1 MNGQRFFRRLIRLF
15 PAEFRGD
22 FGDDMLD
29 TFEAHRRDVLAR
41 GDAMAALRLWLDT
54 IRGVLTTAPRE
65 HLDLL
70 RVDVSYGVRN
80 LRRSPGFAITA
91 IAALAIGIGANTAV
105 FTIVNGALLA
115 ALPYRDPQRL
125 VLLFE
130 KVPYTPFDKFD
141 FSAPDFEIVRDLA
154 RSYDGMA
161 AYRNAGYELSGIAEP
176 ERLTGARVSPS
187 LFGVLGVMPALG
199 RALTEEDDRQHA
211 NVAVLSDGLW
221 SRAFGRD
228 PSILGRTITLDRQP
242 YTVVGVMP
250 SSFQFPPH
258 GAESNGTPAALFV
271 PIAFSPLEREE
282 FGDMYNNTVVAR
294 LKAGVSIAEARA
306 ELPSIGRALA
316 DRYPAALHEMAAK
329 LSIPLVPFNDE
340 VVGRSRRM
348 LLVLMGAVGI
358 VLLIGCAD
366 VANLMLTR
374 AGSRQRELAIR
385 TAVGASPARVVRQ
398 LLTEGFVLA
407 TIGGAAGLLLAYWS
421 TRALLSFAGDAL
433 PRTESIS
440 IDARVILFT
449 VALSL
454 LTPLVFGVVPA
465 LRTALGSTVDAL
477 KEGTRGTLGRGRHR
491 LLSSLVVVQFALALM
506 LSVGAGL
513 LLRSFVHLL
522 DTQPGFRPAHVV
534 RVATTLPAG
543 RYETG
548 AQVKAFYQQSV
559 DAARRLPGVAAA
571 GAGNDLP
578 LEVLER
584 RTYTADS
591 SARQLGEL
599 NRVIACTWTA
609 GSYFE
614 ALGIPLTRGRFF
626 TDADGLGAR
635 RVIIVNDLL
644 ARALWPG
651 QDPIG
656 RQIKWGA
663 NSSLAPWMTVVG
675 VVGDVK
681 QSTLDTPTIAQTYAP
696 FAQVSDAA
704 AADAITGIFR
714 TVNLVVRSSAEPDA
728 VIATVRGEI
737 QRLDPALPISKAQA
751 LSELL
756 DESVK
761 PQRFSMTVVGL
772 FALVALGLAAIGVYG
787 VLANAVAQQ
796 RHEIGV
802 RMALGASRGGGDL
815 ARAAACP
822 DPDDDRR
829 GDRNRR
835 RLRAHACDGGA
846 ALRSSTDRRGSVRR
860 RRRDARTAC
869 ARREPR
875 SGVAG
880 DARRSARR
888 APHGVT
894 HRRARRQFC

>member
-22 FGDDMLD
+22 FGDDMLE

-41 GDAMAALRLWLDT
+41 GDAMAALRLWWDT

-65 HLDLL
+65 HWDLL
-70 RVDVSYGVRN
+70 RSDVSYGVRN
-80 LRRSPGFAITA
+80 LRRSPGFAVTA

-130 KVPYTPFDKFD
+130 KVPGAPFDKFD
-141 FSAPDFEIVRDLA
+141 FSAPDFEIVRDVA

-161 AYRNAGYELSGIAEP
+161 AYRNAGYELSGIAQP
-176 ERLTGARVSPS
+176 ERLTGARVSAS
-187 LFGVLGVMPALG
+187 LFGVLGVAPALG
-199 RALTEEDDRQHA
+199 RALTEDDDRQHA
-211 NVAVLSDGLW
+211 NVTVLTDGLW

-250 SSFQFPPH
+250 PPFQFPPH

-271 PIAFSPLEREE
+271 PIAFSPFEREN
-282 FGDMYNNTVVAR
+282 FGGMYNNTVVAR
-294 LKAGVSIAEARA
+294 LKSGVAMEQARA
-306 ELPSIGRALA
+306 ELPGIGRVLA
-316 DRYPAALHEMAAK
+316 ERYPAYLHEMASK

-340 VVGRSRRM
+340 VVGRTRRM

-374 AGSRQRELAIR
+374 AGTRHRELAIR

-398 LLTEGFVLA
+398 LVTEGFVLA
-407 TIGGAAGLLLAYWS
+407 TMGGAVGLLLAYWS

-433 PRTESIS
+433 PRTESIAF
-440 IDARVILFT
+440 DWRVVVFT
-449 VALSL
+449 AALSL
-454 LTPLVFGVVPA
+454 VTPLVFGLVPA
-465 LRTALGSTVDAL
+465 LRSALGSTFDAL
-477 KEGTRGTLGRGRHR
+477 KEGARGTPGRARHR
-491 LLSSLVVVQFALALM
+491 LLGSLVVAQFALALM
-506 LSVGAGL
+506 LSVAAGL

-522 DTQPGFRPAHVV
+522 DTEPGFRPAHVV
-534 RVATTLPAG
+534 RVTTTLPAG
-543 RYETG
+543 RYATG
-548 AQVKAFYQQSV
+548 AQVKAFYQETV

-584 RTYTADS
+584 RTYTADPS
-591 SARQLGEL
+591 GRQLGEL

-614 ALGIPLTRGRFF
+614 ALGIPLARGRFF
-626 TDADGLGAR
+626 SDADVRGAQP
-635 RVIIVNDLL
+635 VIIINELL
-644 ARALWPG
+644 ARAVWPD

-656 RQIKWGA
+656 RQIKWGVGA
-663 NSSLAPWMTVVG
+663 SMSPWMTVVG

-681 QSTLDTPTIAQTYAP
+681 QSTLDAPTIAQAYVP
-696 FAQVSDAA
+696 FAQLSDAA
-704 AADAITGIFR
+704 AGDAITGIFR
-714 TVNLVVRSSAEPDA
+714 TVNLVVRSSAEASA

-751 LSELL
+751 LTDLL
-756 DESVK
+756 GESLK

-802 RMALGASRGGGDL
+802 RMALGATRTAVIWHVLRRALVLMAAGVGIGIAGAFAVTRVMSGLLFEVQPTD
-815 ARAAACP
+815 AAAF
-822 DPDDDRR
+822 
-829 GDRNRR
+829 
-835 RLRAHACDGGA
+835 AGA
-846 ALRSSTDRRGSVRR
+846 AATLALLALAASLVPAWRATRVDPLVALRT
-860 RRRDARTAC
+860 
-869 ARREPR
+869 E
-875 SGVAG
+875 
-880 DARRSARR
+880 
-888 APHGVT
+888 
-894 HRRARRQFC
+894 

>member
-22 FGDDMLD
+22 FGDDMVE
-29 TFEAHRRDVLAR
+29 TFEAHQRDVLAR
-41 GDAMAALRLWLDT
+41 GDAMAALRLWWDT

-65 HLDLL
+65 HFDLL
-70 RVDVSYGVRN
+70 RSDVSYGVRN
-80 LRRSPGFAITA
+80 LRRSPGFAVTA

-130 KVPYTPFDKFD
+130 KVPGAPFDKFD

-161 AYRNAGYELSGIAEP
+161 AYRNAGYELSGIAQP

-187 LFGVLGVMPALG
+187 LFGVLGVAPALG
-199 RALTEEDDRQHA
+199 RALTEDDDRQHA
-211 NVAVLSDGLW
+211 NVTVLTDGLW
-221 SRAFGRD
+221 ARAFGRD

-250 SSFQFPPH
+250 PSFQFPPH
-258 GAESNGTPAALFV
+258 GAETNGTPAALFV
-271 PIAFSPLEREE
+271 PISFSPLEREN
-282 FGDMYNNTVVAR
+282 FGGMYNNTVVAR
-294 LKAGVSIAEARA
+294 LKGGVTIEQARA
-306 ELPSIGRALA
+306 EIPGIGRVLA
-316 DRYPAALHEMAAK
+316 ERYPAYLHEMASK

-340 VVGRSRRM
+340 VVGRTRRM

-374 AGSRQRELAIR
+374 AGSRHRELAIR

-407 TIGGAAGLLLAYWS
+407 TIGGAVGLLLAYWS
-421 TRALLSFAGDAL
+421 TRALLSFAGEAL
-433 PRTESIS
+433 PRTESIAF
-440 IDARVILFT
+440 DGRVVVFT
-449 VALSL
+449 AALSL
-454 LTPLVFGVVPA
+454 LTPLVFGLVPA
-465 LRTALGSTVDAL
+465 LRSALGSTFDAL
-477 KEGTRGTLGRGRHR
+477 KEGARGTPGRARHR
-491 LLSSLVVVQFALALM
+491 LLSALVVAQFALALM

-522 DTQPGFRPAHVV
+522 DTEPGFRPAHVV

-543 RYETG
+543 RYSAG
-548 AQVKAFYQQSV
+548 AQVKTFYQEAV

-584 RTYTADS
+584 RTYTADPS
-591 SARQLGEL
+591 GRQLGEL

-614 ALGIPLTRGRFF
+614 ALGIPLVRGRFF
-626 TDADGLGAR
+626 SDADVRGAR
-635 RVIIVNDLL
+635 PVIIVNELL
-644 ARALWPG
+644 ARAVWPD

-656 RQIKWGA
+656 RQIKWGTNA
-663 NSSLAPWMTVVG
+663 STAPWMTVVG

-681 QSTLDTPTIAQTYAP
+681 QSTLDTPTIGQTYVP
-696 FAQVSDAA
+696 FAQLSDAA
-704 AADAITGIFR
+704 AGDAITGIFR
-714 TVNLVVRSSAEPDA
+714 TLNLVVRSSAEPSA
-728 VIATVRGEI
+728 VIASVRGEI

-751 LSELL
+751 LTDLL
-756 DESVK
+756 GESLK

-802 RMALGASRGGGDL
+802 RMALGATRSAVIWHVLRRALVLMAVGVGIGIAGAFAVTRVMSGLLFEVQPTD
-815 ARAAACP
+815 AAAF
-822 DPDDDRR
+822 
-829 GDRNRR
+829 
-835 RLRAHACDGGA
+835 AGA
-846 ALRSSTDRRGSVRR
+846 AATLALLALAASLVPAWRATRVDPLVALRT
-860 RRRDARTAC
+860 
-869 ARREPR
+869 E
-875 SGVAG
+875 
-880 DARRSARR
+880 
-888 APHGVT
+888 
-894 HRRARRQFC
+894 